1 MTTATTTPAAD
12 PTPAANSLTAAPPEP
27 AAELAGFA
35 LPRRTKMLI
44 LGGALLAMF
53 LSAMEQTVVTT
64 ATPRIVSQLGGL
76 HLIAWMSTAFMLTS
90 LLVVPI
96 AGRLSDVYGRKPF
109 LLGGLIVFMAGSA
122 MSGFANSMEQLI
134 AFRAIQ
140 GLGAGV
146 LMANTMAISG
156 DLFPPAERGKYIGL
170 FAAVFGVSAVIG
182 PTLGGFLTDEFS
194 WRWVFWVNLPLGV
207 LSVVVIG
214 FFMPWLRP
222 PKRRVFIDYLGVVTL
237 VWALVPGL
245 LALALI
251 GSSANWTDTHIL
263 LMFAASIVGLGV
275 FLTAES
281 RAREPILPLM
291 LFRNRTF
298 AIVAFVF
305 FGLGAGLF
313 GVTFFIPLFV
323 QGVIGKSATASGTI
337 VTPEMLSIVVM
348 VIVSGQIIS
357 RTGRYKNVALVG
369 ATLMTIGVVSM
380 TQMDTGTTFGGVIWR
395 LIIFGGGMGL
405 LFPVL
410 SLAAQN
416 ALPQKMLGTVSGS
429 TQFFESLGGL
439 VGITIFGTLLNSRIT
454 SELNDRL
461 PADLAAQAN
470 PQQLIDP
477 GQQEAAVA
485 SLGSETFAVVSE
497 AVRESLSAAVT
508 GNFWVSVVVA
518 GLIIV
523 ALAGLKELRLRTAD
537 EASLDEEALD
547 VPARADAIRDT
558 GGAASAPATSAPAP
572 AMGTPAIAM
581 SNATHQAPAHA
592 LTADPPS
599 ILQRAYDLRLPPLG
613 RLSAPGRSGA
623 LAAIA
628 IGSVLG
634 LVVAFGN
641 RPDEPQRRSGR
652 DRGTL
657 HAARRGLADW
667 LDPPAPPSAQRGWP
681 RRLPRRPRR

>member
-1 MTTATTTPAAD
+1 MSTATSTPAAEQ
-12 PTPAANSLTAAPPEP
+12 PVSIEPPDRP
-27 AAELAGFA
+27 ELAGFA

-76 HLIAWMSTAFMLTS
+76 HLIAWMSTAFILTS

-109 LLGGLIVFMAGSA
+109 LLFGLVVFMAGSA
-122 MSGFANSMEQLI
+122 LSGFASSMEQLI
-134 AFRAIQ
+134 GFRALQ
-140 GLGAGV
+140 GIGAGV

-170 FAAVFGVSAVIG
+170 FASVFGISAVIG

-194 WRWVFWVNLPLGV
+194 WRWVFWVTLPLGL
-207 LSVVVIG
+207 LSVVVIA

-222 PKRRVFIDYLGVVTL
+222 PKRRVYIDYLGVVTL

-245 LALALI
+245 LALALV
-251 GSSANWTDTHIL
+251 GTSASWSDAHIV
-263 LMFAASIVGLGV
+263 LMFIASIVGLAAFITV
-275 FLTAES
+275 ES

-337 VTPEMLSIVVM
+337 VTPQMLSVVVM
-348 VIVSGQIIS
+348 VIISGQIIS
-357 RTGRYKNVALVG
+357 RTGHYKNVALVG
-369 ATLMTIGVVSM
+369 GVLMLIGIVSL
-380 TQMDTGTTFGGVIWR
+380 TQMNSGTTFVGVIWR
-395 LIIFGGGMGL
+395 LMIFGAGMGL

-429 TQFFESLGGL
+429 TQFFENLGGL

-477 GQQEAAVA
+477 GQQEAAIA
-485 SLGSETFAVVSE
+485 SLGAETFATVSE

-518 GLIIV
+518 IMIIV

-537 EASLDEEALD
+537 EASFDDIPPDDAPPAAPEAPL
-547 VPARADAIRDT
+547 
-558 GGAASAPATSAPAP
+558 SAPPTPAP
-572 AMGTPAIAM
+572 PAPIPALAAAALPAAALPAATAVGTP
-581 SNATHQAPAHA
+581 
-592 LTADPPS
+592 DPPL
-599 ILQRAYDLRLPPLG
+599 LQRLYDLRFPPLSPLNTHG
-613 RLSAPGRSGA
+613 KSGA
-623 LAAIA
+623 FAAVLL
-628 IGSVLG
+628 GSVFG
-634 LVVAFGN
+634 LLVALGN
-641 RPDEPQRRSGR
+641 RPDEPKRRRRIPSGTVR
-652 DRGTL
+652 S
-657 HAARRGLADW
+657 ARRGLADW
-667 LDPPAPPSAQRGWP
+667 LDPSDPPAPRTRWTRWRAGP
-681 RRLPRRPRR
+681 